1 MMRTCLWI
9 ASIAIVAAASPDEN
23 IAWLEENA
31 KSEGVITLPSGL
43 QYKILAS
50 GPPTGQRPNASDPC
64 TCHYEGA
71 TPAAPRLCLR
81 RGLGPTGECPSQIH
95 HFTRVP
101 RLASVTDR
109 SACPLADCTPLSCSG
124 SLIDGSVFDS
134 SRKRGSTATF
144 SPDGVIKGWT
154 EALQMMRP
162 GDRWMLYIPASL
174 GYGHRGAGGSI
185 PPGAT
190 LIFDLELISF
200 EENASLFTSLGLP
213 FLDNKLVG
221 PIKLWMALLGVVSIW
236 HMAVRAGGR
245 DMIRG
250 RSVTASHILVADEGI
265 CAHLWEEVTS
275 GKADFA
281 ALAKEHSTCPSGKSG
296 GSLGTL
302 MRGQVMPQT
311 SAHGRTLQFYA
322 HAHRVFDKVCWSAP
336 VGEVQ
341 GPVQTQFGY
350 HLIVVTERTGPE
362 DKKNK

>member
-1 MMRTCLWI
+1 MRTCLWI

-109 SACPLADCTPLSCSG
+109 SACPLADCTPSSCSG

-174 GYGHRGAGGSI
+174 GYGQRGAGGSI

-221 PIKLWMALLGVVSIW
+221 PIKLWMALL
-236 HMAVRAGGR
+236 AVFAFYALNRGGGGG
-245 DMIRG
+245 DG
-250 RSVTASHILVADEGI
+250 RSVSASHILVKDKAL
-265 CAHLWEEVTS
+265 CAQLKEDVTS

-296 GSLGTL
+296 GSLGTFKPGS
-302 MRGQVMPQT
+302 MVPE
-311 SAHGRTLQFYA
+311 
-322 HAHRVFDKVCWSAP
+322 FDKVCWSAP

>member
-1 MMRTCLWI
+1 
-9 ASIAIVAAASPDEN
+9 
-23 IAWLEENA
+23 
-31 KSEGVITLPSGL
+31 
-43 QYKILAS
+43 
-50 GPPTGQRPNASDPC
+50 
-64 TCHYEGA
+64 
-71 TPAAPRLCLR
+71 
-81 RGLGPTGECPSQIH
+81 
-95 HFTRVP
+95 
-101 RLASVTDR
+101 
-109 SACPLADCTPLSCSG
+109 
-124 SLIDGSVFDS
+124 
-134 SRKRGSTATF
+134 
-144 SPDGVIKGWT
+144 
-154 EALQMMRP
+154 MMRP

-221 PIKLWMALLGVVSIW
+221 PIKLWMALLAVVSIW

-250 RSVTASHILVADEGI
+250 RSVSASHILVKDEGI

-281 ALAKEHSTCPSGKSG
+281 SLAKEHSTCPSGKSG
-296 GSLGTL
+296 GSLGTFKPGS
-302 MRGQVMPQT
+302 MVPE
-311 SAHGRTLQFYA
+311 
-322 HAHRVFDKVCWSAP
+322 FDKVCWSAP

>member
-1 MMRTCLWI
+1 M
-9 ASIAIVAAASPDEN
+9 PF
-23 IAWLEENA
+23 
-31 KSEGVITLPSGL
+31 
-43 QYKILAS
+43 
-50 GPPTGQRPNASDPC
+50 PN
-64 TCHYEGA
+64 T
-71 TPAAPRLCLR
+71 
-81 RGLGPTGECPSQIH
+81 

-109 SACPLADCTPLSCSG
+109 SACPLADCTPFSCSG

-134 SRKRGSTATF
+134 SRKRGSPATF

-221 PIKLWMALLGVVSIW
+221 PIKLWMALL
-236 HMAVRAGGR
+236 AVFAFYALNRGGGGG
-245 DMIRG
+245 DG
-250 RSVTASHILVADEGI
+250 RSVSASHILVKDKAL
-265 CAHLWEEVTS
+265 CAQLKEDVTS

-281 ALAKEHSTCPSGKSG
+281 SLAKEHSTCPSGKSG

-302 MRGQVMPQT
+302 MRGQVMPQA